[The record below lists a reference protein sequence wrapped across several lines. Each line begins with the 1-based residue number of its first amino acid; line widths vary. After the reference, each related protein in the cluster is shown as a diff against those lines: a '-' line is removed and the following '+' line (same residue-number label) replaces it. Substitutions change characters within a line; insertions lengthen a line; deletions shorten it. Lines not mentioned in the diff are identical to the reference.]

1 MIKELMLKIKDIFI
15 NSLVPNSKF
24 YKTILKKK
32 FSYSFLY
39 FFIYIFI
46 LNLLM
51 FSIIA
56 LKINLGLNLKNF
68 KQLTN
73 TLDNLPNNL
82 IININNGYLSTNQS
96 MPILFWK
103 ENKKLIAV
111 IDESA
116 TNEKINQYNSKLLLT
131 STNLVIDD
139 GLKNTVALPYTKTNI
154 KITKEEIINLKS
166 TILKVIPL
174 IIALASF
181 YFIILNPFFITIF
194 LTFYLGLISLIAF
207 LIYKTNIKKITF
219 KKILQISLHAVT
231 LPVIVYMVLMS
242 LNNMLLNILSTYIFL
257 LLSFAFILISIYDTY
272 Q

>member
-1 MIKELMLKIKDIFI
+1 MIKELMIKIKDIFI
-15 NSLVPNSKF
+15 NSLIPNSKF

-32 FSYSFLY
+32 FYFSFLY
-39 FFIYIFI
+39 FFAFLFV

-68 KQLTN
+68 KQLIN
-73 TLDNLPNNL
+73 TLDTLPKNL
-82 IININNGYLSTNQS
+82 IININNGYLSTNQT

-116 TNEKINQYNSKLLLT
+116 TNEKINQYKTNVLLT
-131 STNLVIDD
+131 STNIVFNDR
-139 GLKNTVALPYTKTNI
+139 LKNYTAIPYTKSDI
-154 KITKEEIINLKS
+154 KITKEEIVNLKS

-194 LTFYLGLISLIAF
+194 LLIYLSFISLVAF
-207 LIYKTNIKKITF
+207 LIYKSKIKKITF

-231 LPVIVYMVLMS
+231 LPVIIYMVLMS
-242 LNNMLLNILSTYIFL
+242 FNNMLLNILSTYIFL